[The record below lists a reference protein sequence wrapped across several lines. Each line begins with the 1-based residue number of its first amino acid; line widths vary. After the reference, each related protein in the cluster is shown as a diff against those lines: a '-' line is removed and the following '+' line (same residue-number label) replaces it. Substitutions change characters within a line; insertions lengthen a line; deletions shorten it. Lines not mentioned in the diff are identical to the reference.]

1 MRNRDTK
8 NVYVT
13 VRLTVPDDLQLQ
25 ELTNELGYQF
35 TYVND
40 LNEELITDS
49 EMVHAVEGDE

>member
-1 MRNRDTK
+1 MRTK
-8 NVYVT
+8 DIYVT
-13 VRLTVPDDLQLQ
+13 VRLTVPDDLHLQ